1 MILDYIVNLIYD
13 VIKFHSIFYH
23 LSNEWVI
30 LLLMAYFFGGR
41 PNFFFL
47 SFIVGIA

>member
-30 LLLMAYFFGGR
+30 LLTDGQ
-41 PNFFFL
+41 FL
-47 SFIVGIA
+47 WW